1 MADAGKQ
8 ASGSALNPGVRRRE
22 VWSWAMYDFANS
34 SYTTVVLTTVF
45 NAYFVGVVAAG
56 RAWGTLAL
64 TAALSLSYLVVMLA
78 MPWLGA
84 RADAR
89 AGHRRLLFSSTVGC
103 VLATAALASVG
114 PGVIAWGLLCLALSN
129 AFYCVGEST
138 VASFLP
144 GLARPEAMGRVSGWG
159 WSFGYCGGMLAL
171 GLSLWLVSTAESQG
185 LDAARYVPRVM
196 LFTALFFALAAVPS
210 FLWLR
215 EPTGVPTA
223 QPAPRALWAQ
233 LRHAWRETRQ
243 DFPDF
248 RRLLMC
254 IASYQAGITVVITLS
269 AVYATE
275 VMGFG
280 MRETMLLVFLVNIGA
295 AAGAFG
301 FGYLQDRIGHKRA
314 LALTLLGWVLMVLLA
329 AFARSLAV
337 FWSAAALAGLCM
349 GTSQSAGRAMVG
361 VLAPAHRPA
370 EFFALWT
377 FAVQLAAVVG
387 PLTYGALVWL
397 TRGDHRL
404 ALLATGLF
412 FVLGLVLLAR
422 LDFVRGQRAR
432 ERHVAAAPMSSGG
445 V

>member
-1 MADAGKQ
+1 M
-8 ASGSALNPGVRRRE
+8 SGPLRPGVGRRE

-34 SYTTVVLTTVF
+34 GYTTVVLTTVF

-56 RAWGTLAL
+56 HAWGTLAL
-64 TAALSLSYLVVMLA
+64 TAALSLSYGVVMVS
-78 MPWLGA
+78 MPGLGA

-89 AGHRRLLFSSTVGC
+89 AGHRRLLFSSTAGC
-103 VLATAALASVG
+103 VLATAVLASVG
-114 PGVIAWGLLCLALSN
+114 PGDIAWGLFWLALSN
-129 AFYCVGEST
+129 VCYCVGEST

-144 GLARPEAMGRVSGWG
+144 GLARTESMGRVSGWG

-171 GLSLWLVSTAESQG
+171 GLALWVAGSAGARG
-185 LDAARYVPRVM
+185 LPAQDYVPWIM
-196 LFTALFFALAAVPS
+196 ALTAALFALAALPA

-215 EPTGVPTA
+215 EPA
-223 QPAPRALWAQ
+223 QAQATEPPAMLAQ
-233 LRHAWRETRQ
+233 LRRAWAETRR
-243 DFPDF
+243 DYPDF

-254 IASYQAGITVVITLS
+254 IACYQAGITVVITLS

-275 VMGFG
+275 VMGFD
-280 MRETMLLVFLVNIGA
+280 MRQTMLLVFLVNITA

-314 LALTLLGWVLMVLLA
+314 LAITLAGWLAMVLLA
-329 AFARSLAV
+329 VSARSLPV

-361 VLAPAHRPA
+361 VLAPAQRPA

-387 PLTYGALVWL
+387 PLTYGLLVWA
-397 TRGDHRL
+397 TGGNHRV

-412 FVLGLVLLAR
+412 FLAGLWLLGR
-422 LDFVRGQRAR
+422 LDFARGQRDRDAR
-432 ERHVAAAPMSSGG
+432 PGVTAA
-445 V
+445 